1 VAVQDLL
8 PNAVTLAV
16 RVWVRSGDYGSVRSD
31 SLERIKRSLDK
42 YGLSLTAEQ
51 RAVPAAQLIA
61 SK

>member
-1 VAVQDLL
+1 
-8 PNAVTLAV
+8 V
-16 RVWVRSGDYGSVRSD
+16 RVWVQTADFGVVRSD
-31 SLERIKRSLDK
+31 LLERTKRALDK